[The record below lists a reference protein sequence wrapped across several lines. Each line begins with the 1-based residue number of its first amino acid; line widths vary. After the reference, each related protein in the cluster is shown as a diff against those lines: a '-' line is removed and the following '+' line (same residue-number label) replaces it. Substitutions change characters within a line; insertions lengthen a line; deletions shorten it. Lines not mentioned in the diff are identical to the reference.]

1 MNFEAKNIAG
11 NEKKSLGTAEDAQK
25 FSVTISVSGNTKDV
39 FTFRGHVHPLDVD
52 WRKIVKEQQDTMVI
66 GLNAAKR
73 LAANNDLYANFEIII
88 RKYY

>member
-1 MNFEAKNIAG
+1 MK
-11 NEKKSLGTAEDAQK
+11 KKSLGTTEDANK

-39 FTFRGHVHPLDVD
+39 FTFRGNVHPLDAD

-73 LAANNDLYANFEIII
+73 LAANNDMYANFEIII
-88 RKYY
+88 RKDN

>member
-1 MNFEAKNIAG
+1 M
-11 NEKKSLGTAEDAQK
+11 KKVFRLSRGCPKIFRHHRL
-25 FSVTISVSGNTKDV
+25 SGNTKDV

-88 RKYY
+88 RKDN